1 MATSRKIRA
10 VIFDMDGTLIEAKD
24 WHYEALN
31 DALGIFGESISRV
44 EHESRFN
51 GLPTKDKLIML
62 TKDGRIPEHLHSIIS
77 RVKQERTIRR
87 VVSQCFPVVQQLLM
101 MSWIK
106 ENGLKIAVATNSI
119 RNSAQI
125 MLTSAGLI
133 DFLDLLVTNEDV
145 RYGKPNPEMYLLVA
159 NRLGLDPSECLVIE
173 DHQYGIEAALAAG
186 CAYYKIDSVDHLNSR
201 LIQELLSR

>member
-1 MATSRKIRA
+1 VATSRKIRA

-87 VVSQCFPVVQQLLM
+87 VVSHCFPVVQQLLM

-106 ENGLKIAVATNSI
+106 ESGLKIAVATNSI

-145 RYGKPNPEMYLLVA
+145 KYGKPNPEMYLLVA

-186 CAYYKIDSVDHLNSR
+186 CAYYKIDSVDSLNSR